1 MTETRW
7 RSLAVAL
14 AVILAVILGFAGALV
29 LTSGGPGP
37 TATPGATASRG
48 PGPSGTGSSSPSG
61 GPSLAPSAPPAGS
74 AAPSAGSAAP
84 SVAPSASLGT
94 GIAFTGLRLDSATD
108 KTGQARTFTFATR
121 PGTVTAKLTA
131 VGSGGRVRICLK
143 PPGGAA
149 FCRDLT
155 SGTLTGKASAI
166 STWTVTLVGVA
177 DATPTVNLELGFA
190 AAKPTVTL
198 TGGRFNGTQIPG
210 YGGIVFELTARAVG
224 DLHVKAAWTGSFPYA
239 FFVEALPAGGHG
251 LEPQGPAAGL
261 DVTNPMVAGTT
272 YRVTLANASAGFGST
287 DLTVALSWP

>member
-14 AVILAVILGFAGALV
+14 AVILAVILGFAAALV

-37 TATPGATASRG
+37 TATPGATASSG
-48 PGPSGTGSSSPSG
+48 PGPSGTGSSAPSG
-61 GPSLAPSAPPAGS
+61 GPSLSPSAPPPGS
-74 AAPSAGSAAP
+74 AAPSA
-84 SVAPSASLGT
+84 APSASLGT
-94 GIAFTGLRLDSATD
+94 GIVFTGLRLDAATD
-108 KTGQARTFTFATR
+108 KTGHTRTFTFATR
-121 PGTVTAKLTA
+121 PGTVTAKLTV
-131 VGSGGRVRICLK
+131 VGSGGRIRICLK

-149 FCRDLT
+149 LCRDLT

-177 DATPTVNLELGFA
+177 DATPTVNLELGFT

-210 YGGIVFELTARAVG
+210 YGGVVFELTARAAG
-224 DLHVKAAWTGSFPYA
+224 DLHVKAAWSGSFPYG

-251 LEPQGPAAGL
+251 FEPQGPAPGL
-261 DVTNPMVAGTT
+261 DVTNRVVAATT

-287 DLTVALSWP
+287 DLTVAVSWP